1 MNFITCNANKK
12 TDQYYRNIHG
22 LVFVLVLLN
31 FALPK
36 LSAQYISHPP
46 EPWQPEYDITLKGF
60 EFTHPMTVISADELA
75 IIKQR
80 ILYNAEP
87 QSRAFEDLLEDADAA
102 LEFQPYTPQTLE
114 IPGGYV
120 DSDGLAYARTVL
132 WDNCHAAYSCAMVYA
147 ITGNPVYAEKA
158 TGVLMYWSDRGI
170 RFTGDDSGLQLGS
183 YFSPMLYAA
192 DLLHDYTGWEEA
204 DRSSFKSWWRNNCL
218 EDGQVLNVLR
228 NKDNNWKDAALL
240 GTFAAAVVLED
251 TVLLK
256 EALIQLTSYFYG
268 RTDSN
273 VRLPGDAWKIAVD
286 NNGVYLPREVV
297 RNDGSSGITYTAY
310 ALTTM
315 VQAMEIARYSG
326 FDFWQRETV
335 LGATIG
341 DVIEQYYRWNEMNE
355 PFPWNWSA
363 NKSDKRRNPYEIANI
378 HYTFQDGFKEYLEN
392 NRPLSGRE
400 GDEYTTL
407 TKGDMTGTDTLPVA
421 APSDLSATT
430 LSSTKTELTWT
441 DNSNNEYGFK
451 IERSAGQEFIL
462 IDSCGPGDG
471 FYSDTGLVSGTIY
484 TYRVYGFNMSDE
496 LHYSNEAETTTQ
508 DYPAGPPAIPAAFS
522 AKAIS
527 SDQIGLTWQNNA
539 DNEEGYVLE
548 RKEGETFTEIAEL
561 WVNDTVFNDMELEPY
576 TTYTYRIRSYNIAG
590 SSGYSEEASAT
601 TLTNGGKFQSDAGIL
616 SMEAEFGELG
626 LVWTTGEDET
636 ASGGAYLEVNPTR
649 DNSDDRPECDLP
661 LCLTTYF
668 FTIHE
673 AGDYSL
679 WFRTIS
685 EGEDNDSFFWRIG
698 TAPWVL
704 ENGRS
709 GTGSWHKTT
718 NEQLSFAVG
727 DYVLEI
733 NYRENGTRID
743 KFVIQ
748 PDSGSAPEGKGPLQ
762 SVGTF
767 PLPPKKPASL
777 SAVAMSDTEI
787 RLRWTDYATDE
798 DGYVVERDE
807 NGGFIEIAQ
816 LGAGTNTYSDTGLT
830 ENTKYTYRVYAYN
843 GSGRSNFSNTDTVST
858 LPVTTITMHE
868 AQDAS
873 FICYPNPFSEKTTIR
888 FWLHRPQEVMLE
900 IYDITGQRMML
911 KVARFAVSGWHSME
925 WDGAKNTGEKAA
937 SGVYFCRLKSE
948 KAIKMFTL
956 VLQK

>member
-1 MNFITCNANKK
+1 MNVIPCNANKK
-12 TDQYYRNIHG
+12 NDQYYRRTHG
-22 LVFVLVLLN
+22 PVFVLMLLLI
-31 FALPK
+31 ALPK

-46 EPWQPEYDITLKGF
+46 EPWQPAYDITLKGF
-60 EFTHPMTVISADELA
+60 EFRHPMTVISADELA
-75 IIKQR
+75 ILRQR
-80 ILYNAEP
+80 ILYNIEP
-87 QSRAFEDLLEDADAA
+87 QSSAFEDLLEDADAA
-102 LEFQPYTPQTLE
+102 LAFEPYTPQTLE

-120 DSDGLAYARTVL
+120 DPDGLAYARTVL
-132 WDNCHAAYSCAMVYA
+132 WDNCHAAYSCAMAYA
-147 ITGNPVYAEKA
+147 ITGNEVYAEKA
-158 TGVLMYWSDRGI
+158 SGVLMYWSNRGI
-170 RFTGDDSGLQLGS
+170 RFNGDDSGLQLGS
-183 YFSPMLYAA
+183 YFSPMLYAT

-204 DRSSFKSWWRNNCL
+204 DRSTFKSWWHNNCL

-268 RTDSN
+268 RSDSN

-286 NNGVYLPREVV
+286 DNGVYLPREVV

-326 FDFWQRETV
+326 FDYWQRETV

-355 PFPWNWSA
+355 HFPWNGSA
-363 NKSDKRRNPYEIANI
+363 NKSDKRRNPYEIANN
-378 HYTFQDGFKEYLEN
+378 HYTFSDGFKEYLEN

-407 TKGDMTGTDTLPVA
+407 TKGDMTGEDTLPVA
-421 APSDLSATT
+421 APSDLSVTT

-441 DNSNNEYGFK
+441 DNSYNEYGFR
-451 IERSAGQEFIL
+451 IERSDGQGFIL

-471 FYSDTGLVSGTIY
+471 FYSDTGLVSGTTY
-484 TYRVYGFNMSDE
+484 SYRVYGFNMSDE
-496 LHYSNEAETTTQ
+496 LHYSNETETTTQ
-508 DYPAGPPAIPAAFS
+508 DYPEGPPAIPAAFR
-522 AKAIS
+522 ARTIS
-527 SDQIGLTWQNNA
+527 SDQIELTWQNNA
-539 DNEEGYVLE
+539 DNEEGFVLE
-548 RKEGETFTEIAEL
+548 RKAGDIYTVIAEL
-561 WVNDTVFNDMELEPY
+561 WVNDTVFTDSELEAY

-590 SSGYSEEASAT
+590 NSGYSEEASAT
-601 TLTNGGKFQSDAGIL
+601 TLTNGGKFQANAGIV

-626 LVWTTGEDET
+626 LVWTTGEDEA

-649 DNSDDRPECDLP
+649 DNADDLPECDLP

-673 AGDYSL
+673 AGTYSL

-709 GTGSWHKTT
+709 GIGSWHQTT
-718 NEQLSFAVG
+718 HEQLSFTEG
-727 DYVLEI
+727 DHILEI

-748 PDSGSAPEGKGPLQ
+748 PDSSAAPEGKGPVQ

-777 SAVAMSDTEI
+777 SATPLSDTKIE
-787 RLRWTDYATDE
+787 LKWTDYATDE

-807 NGGFIEIAQ
+807 NGDFIEIAQ
-816 LGAGTNTYSDTGLT
+816 LGAGSNAYTDTGLI
-830 ENTKYTYRVYAYN
+830 ENRTYSYRVYAYN
-843 GSGRSNFSNTDTVST
+843 GSGRSNFSNTDTVTT
-858 LPVTTITMHE
+858 LPATALTMQE
-868 AQDAS
+868 VRDGS
-873 FICYPNPFSEKTTIR
+873 IICYPNPFSEKTTIR
-888 FWLHRPQEVMLE
+888 FSLQNPQEVMLE
-900 IYDITGQRMML
+900 IYDITGQRIML
-911 KVARFAVSGWHSME
+911 KAERFAGSGRHFME
-925 WDGAKNTGEKAA
+925 WNGTKITGEKAA
-937 SGVYFCRLKSE
+937 PGIYLCRLRFGVAVE
-948 KAIKMFTL
+948 VVTL
-956 VLQK
+956 VLQE